1 MASCLL
7 IIVSVRIGAT
17 NLGPLLLKNGLILET
32 FEGCIFSPM
41 LLYVGR
47 LDDDDDDNDA
57 KMDDD
62 DDDDDDDDLL
72 AFPALLDLNI

>member
-1 MASCLL
+1 M
-7 IIVSVRIGAT
+7 
-17 NLGPLLLKNGLILET
+17 GPLLLKNGLILET

-62 DDDDDDDDLL
+62 DDDDDDDLL